1 MATFQE
7 DDQIKKLEE
16 LREQEEED
24 LVRILAE
31 TRYHLPYVNLAS
43 IIIDNEALSYL
54 TEAEARKLE
63 VAPFKVSGKHIY
75 VGVRSP
81 NHEGLPALRDTLMRK
96 ALIPTFYMVSQKSLN
111 KVWERYTELS
121 HAAESRIGG
130 LDIESDRMKEL
141 GEKIHRFQDVQANIA
156 DCIHENKPH
165 KISQILEIIL
175 AGGISLDASD
185 VHIEP
190 EETDIRIRY
199 RLDGVLQD
207 VASLDIGLNHLL
219 NARLKLLA
227 GMKLTNSAMAQDGRI
242 SIFLDDMEISLR
254 VSTVPGTYGESIVMR
269 ILNPKKIKVKPE
281 DLGIDPKLF
290 EIIDKEIHKPNG
302 MILITGP
309 TGSGKTTTLYAFLQ
323 RIYNP
328 EIKVITIEDPI
339 EYHLKGITQ
348 TQTEKEKGY
357 GFLQGLRA
365 ALRQDPDVIMVG
377 EIRDAETAQ
386 IAVESALTG
395 HIVFSTLHTNNAGGV
410 IPRMIDL
417 EVNPKIL
424 VSALSLSMAQRTV
437 RRLCPHCKV
446 SYTPTTYEET
456 ILRNILK
463 MADTNKKGIE
473 RYNLTP
479 DMPITLY
486 KPVGCDLCHGIGYK
500 GLIGIFEAILTD
512 EAIEKIIPTNPSERE
527 IKKVAKAQ
535 GIFDMREDGMV
546 KILSGITS
554 FEEVRSVVDLE
565 EEI

>member
-43 IIIDNEALSYL
+43 MIIDNEALSYL
-54 TEAEARKLE
+54 SEAEARSLE
-63 VAPFKVSGKHIY
+63 VGPFKVSGKHIY

-81 NHEGLPALRDTLMRK
+81 NHEGLPALRDTLVRK
-96 ALIPTFYMVSQKSLN
+96 GLIPTFYMVSQKSLN

-121 HAAESRIGG
+121 HATESRIGG
-130 LDIESDRMKEL
+130 FDIEGDRMKEL
-141 GEKIHRFQDVQANIA
+141 GEKIHRFEDVQKNIS

-207 VASLDIGLNHLL
+207 VANLDIGLNHLI

-269 ILNPKKIKVKPE
+269 ILNPKKIRIQPE
-281 DLGIDPKLF
+281 ELGIDPLLF
-290 EIIDKEIHKPNG
+290 AIIDKEIRKPNG

-323 RIYNP
+323 RIYTP
-328 EIKVITIEDPI
+328 EVKVITIEDPI

-365 ALRQDPDVIMVG
+365 ALRQDPDIIMVG

-437 RRLCPHCKV
+437 RRLCKHCKA
-446 SYTPTTYEET
+446 SYTPTEYEEST
-456 ILRNILK
+456 LRAILK
-463 MADTNKKGIE
+463 MADANKKGIE
-473 RYNLTP
+473 RYKLTP

-500 GLIGIFEAILTD
+500 GLIGIYEAILTD

-527 IKKVAKAQ
+527 IKQVAKNQ